1 MYYLKLHHKKGQSV
15 YKTIAATRV
24 VMCMRI
30 LWFLAIASF
39 ACILLYVCVVSQ
51 CILIL
56 MHHVLKHRCTLTL
69 THRKAAAAHRAHQHT
84 SHHNYYH
91 YYTLPHRPSSCRRH
105 RALRN
110 SEEHCTELQH
120 KYRKAK
126 LPFWISLRKSTEQ
139 RIRNASVQ
147 YVVILWV
154 VASGRSARER
164 VFHINTIIVYVFAA
178 ILAIFMLQHKAQ
190 AYYALYGCI
199 HCEEQLCN
207 NSKRTEN
214 LMPQSGIDNCIH
226 S

>member
-84 SHHNYYH
+84 TTTTTTTILYH
-91 YYTLPHRPSSCRRH
+91 IVHR
-105 RALRN
+105 RAADTAL
-110 SEEHCTELQH
+110 C
-120 KYRKAK
+120 A
-126 LPFWISLRKSTEQ
+126 IVKSTALSC
-139 RIRNASVQ
+139 N
-147 YVVILWV
+147 
-154 VASGRSARER
+154 
-164 VFHINTIIVYVFAA
+164 INIGKQNYRFG
-178 ILAIFMLQHKAQ
+178 F
-190 AYYALYGCI
+190 
-199 HCEEQLCN
+199 
-207 NSKRTEN
+207 
-214 LMPQSGIDNCIH
+214 P
-226 S
+226 